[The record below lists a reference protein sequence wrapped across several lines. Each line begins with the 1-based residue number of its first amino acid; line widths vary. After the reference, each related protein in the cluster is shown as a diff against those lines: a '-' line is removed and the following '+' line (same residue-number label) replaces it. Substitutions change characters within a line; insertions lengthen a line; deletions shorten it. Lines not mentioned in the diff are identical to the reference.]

1 MAIVGLLAIFGLQ
14 YVWLVNTYK
23 LAKESIQFRSNE
35 VFKDASMQELFHR
48 MEELK
53 AELKKKYAVQDTI
66 VGVKV
71 ELDNDHDVAESGILN
86 DNANQW
92 LMSNMYV
99 SIQEA
104 VVKKYEVSV
113 SLADLDSIYRANLLM
128 EGIDAEVVC
137 CITDSS
143 GNILK
148 SSRALWMR
156 GNDMLK
162 TRLYPTNCKRTE
174 NLQAFIVNPYWVIFQ
189 KMTLLLIATV
199 IMMILIIGCIVYQI
213 RIIARQNKIA
223 KIREDFSYALI
234 HDMKTPISSILMGI
248 QILETG
254 KLDTRPEKRA
264 KLFHILKD
272 ESEHLLALTEKVLTL
287 SKLENHQLNLFREM
301 LSLRSM
307 LDDLIE
313 KFSAKADKPVHFS
326 LALEAE
332 TVVADGEFLKE
343 AISNLIDNAIK
354 YSGASVAIT
363 ISSFCKPD
371 GAVVIKV
378 KDNGFGIPLKDQS
391 RIFEKY
397 ERASAT
403 ERSREGGASG
413 FGLGLNYVFRV
424 AEAHGGTV
432 EVESIEGEY
441 SEFSLSLP
449 QKEFLD
455 SVEEK

>member
-378 KDNGFGIPLKDQS
+378 KDNGFGIP
-391 RIFEKY
+391 
-397 ERASAT
+397 
-403 ERSREGGASG
+403 
-413 FGLGLNYVFRV
+413 
-424 AEAHGGTV
+424 
-432 EVESIEGEY
+432 
-441 SEFSLSLP
+441 
-449 QKEFLD
+449 
-455 SVEEK
+455 

>member
-354 YSGASVAIT
+354 Y
-363 ISSFCKPD
+363 
-371 GAVVIKV
+371 
-378 KDNGFGIPLKDQS
+378 PL
-391 RIFEKY
+391 
-397 ERASAT
+397 
-403 ERSREGGASG
+403 
-413 FGLGLNYVFRV
+413 
-424 AEAHGGTV
+424 AEL
-432 EVESIEGEY
+432 I
-441 SEFSLSLP
+441 
-449 QKEFLD
+449 
-455 SVEEK
+455 

>member
-313 KFSAKADKPVHFS
+313 KFSAKAEKPVHFS

-363 ISSFCKPD
+363 ISSFCKLD

-397 ERASAT
+397 ERASAN
-403 ERSREGGASG
+403 ERSRKGGASG

>member
-71 ELDNDHDVAESGILN
+71 ELDNDYDVAESGILN

-378 KDNGFGIPLKDQS
+378 KDNGFL
-391 RIFEKY
+391 
-397 ERASAT
+397 
-403 ERSREGGASG
+403 
-413 FGLGLNYVFRV
+413 VF
-424 AEAHGGTV
+424 
-432 EVESIEGEY
+432 
-441 SEFSLSLP
+441 L
-449 QKEFLD
+449 
-455 SVEEK
+455 

>member
-363 ISSFCKPD
+363 ISSFCKLD

-397 ERASAT
+397 ERTSAT
-403 ERSREGGASG
+403 ERSRKGGASG

>member
-113 SLADLDSIYRANLLM
+113 SLADLDSIYRANLL
-128 EGIDAEVVC
+128 
-137 CITDSS
+137 
-143 GNILK
+143 ILK

-354 YSGASVAIT
+354 YSGASVAII

-403 ERSREGGASG
+403 ERSRKGGASG

>member
-371 GAVVIKV
+371 GAVVIQV
-378 KDNGFGIPLKDQS
+378 KDNGFGIPLHYQS
-391 RIFEKY
+391 RIFAKSD
-397 ERASAT
+397 RASAT
-403 ERSREGGASG
+403 ERSRKGGASG

>member
-272 ESEHLLALTEKVLTL
+272 ESEHLLALTEKVLIL

-403 ERSREGGASG
+403 ERSRKGGASG

>member
-254 KLDTRPEKRA
+254 KLDTRPEKRV

-391 RIFEKY
+391 RK
-397 ERASAT
+397 
-403 ERSREGGASG
+403 GGASG

>member
-403 ERSREGGASG
+403 ERSRQGGASG